1 MSPAAPPLLL
11 VERLARRRAGDD
23 RAFTLQVPALALAP
37 GGALALVG
45 PSGCGKSTLIDL
57 LALALAPDP
66 GGRFRL
72 RVGGG
77 QRWLDVGRAWAEG
90 HADLLGRARALT
102 LGYVLQTGGLLPFL
116 SAGRNIALP
125 AEIAGRHDPAWIA
138 ELAQRLGIAALLA
151 EMPARLSVGQ
161 RQRVAVARALAARPP
176 LVLADEPTAALDPA
190 NAEVVMGLL
199 VEATRLAGAALLLA
213 THDRGLVQR
222 HGLPIAG
229 FTLTERDGE
238 VTARL
243 AGVGAEVA

>member
-1 MSPAAPPLLL
+1 VTPLLQ
-11 VERLARRRAGDD
+11 VERLAKRRAGDD
-23 RAFTLQVPALALAP
+23 RAFTLRVPGLTLAP

-66 GGRFRL
+66 GGHFRL

-77 QRWLDVGRAWAEG
+77 PKWLDVAAAWAGG
-90 HADLLGRARALT
+90 HEDLLGRARART

-125 AEIAGRHDPAWIA
+125 AEIAGRHDAAWIA
-138 ELAQRLGIAALLA
+138 DLAGRLGIAALLG
-151 EMPARLSVGQ
+151 EMPSRLSVGQ

-176 LVLADEPTAALDPA
+176 LVLADEPTASLDPA

-199 VEATRLAGAALLLA
+199 VEATRQAGAALLLA

-229 FTLTERDGE
+229 FQLSEQGGE

-243 AGVGAEVA
+243 TGGAAP